1 MCHAPAVLDQTNFF
15 TVLNVS
21 FGKLIGRDG
30 VVAAVAAVADVAA
43 ATKPFIF

>member
-1 MCHAPAVLDQTNFF
+1 MLDQTNFF

-21 FGKLIGRDG
+21 FGKLIGRDE
-30 VVAAVAAVADVAA
+30 VVAVAAAVVVAVVA

>member
-1 MCHAPAVLDQTNFF
+1 MLDQTNFF

-21 FGKLIGRDG
+21 FGKLIGRDE
-30 VVAAVAAVADVAA
+30 VVAAVAAVAA